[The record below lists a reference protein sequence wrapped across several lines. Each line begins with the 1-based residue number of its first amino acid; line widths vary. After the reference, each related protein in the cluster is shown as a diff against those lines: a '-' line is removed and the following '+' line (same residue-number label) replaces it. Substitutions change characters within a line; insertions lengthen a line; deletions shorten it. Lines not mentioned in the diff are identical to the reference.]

1 MLWTVR
7 SDNGDAGNLSQFVAP
22 VSDGVICFFSMRYVE
37 NELGKKGRVLLRKS
51 GTEPVVRVM
60 VEGEDAADVHT
71 KAQRIADVIIH
82 QSGCENA

>member
-1 MLWTVR
+1 MFPQDLINVR
-7 SDNGDAGNLSQFVAP
+7 LTAGLDVTTDDKVQAV
-22 VSDGVICFFSMRYVE
+22 VKEVE
-37 NELGKKGRVLLRKS
+37 AELGDTGRVLLRKS

-60 VEGEDAADVHT
+60 VEGEDARDVHT